1 MQQSIMLKPQDVA
14 LLIKILARKTADDW
28 RQVDLAMD
36 LGLSQGEVA
45 KALSRLSKAGLV
57 INKRVNR
64 TSALEFILH
73 AVKYVFPIELGS
85 LAAGVPT
92 AISAPAHRNSVV
104 QTGDDVFVW
113 PSLKG
118 KVRGQ
123 IIIPFYPKLGEAAL
137 KDIEFYEMM
146 SAIEIL
152 RMGRTR
158 ERKAAE
164 RFLER
169 KIKPE

>member
-1 MQQSIMLKPQDVA
+1 MQQSVMVKPQDVA
-14 LLIKILARKTADDW
+14 LLVKILSRKSIGDW

-36 LGLSQGEVA
+36 LGFSQGEVA
-45 KALSRLSKAGLV
+45 KALSRLCKAGLV
-57 INKRVNR
+57 VDKRVNR
-64 TSALEFILH
+64 TAALEFILH
-73 AVKYVFPIELGS
+73 AIKYVFPIELGS

-92 AISAPAHRNSVV
+92 AISAPAHKDSVV
-104 QTGDDVFVW
+104 QSGDDVFVW

-123 IIIPFYPKLGEAAL
+123 VIMPFYPKLAEAAL
-137 KDIEFYEMM
+137 KDEEFYDMM

-152 RMGRTR
+152 RMGRAR

-164 RFLER
+164 QFLER
-169 KIKPE
+169 KIKSV